1 MHRQDFDSNKKQQHC
16 QAPDDSIIPEK
27 QLIWSH
33 APDGRDRADAWKIL
47 QTHTGVV
54 HNVSVNNS
62 GIVRGGDSLGSNGN
76 TKNFVFRILVFFNK
90 VLDFVQ

>member
-1 MHRQDFDSNKKQQHC
+1 MLQMAGIGQM
-16 QAPDDSIIPEK
+16 P
-27 QLIWSH
+27 
-33 APDGRDRADAWKIL
+33 GKIL

-76 TKNFVFRILVFFNK
+76 TKNFVFRLLVFFNK
-90 VLDFVQ
+90 VLDFVSDLLVIRSCV

>member
-1 MHRQDFDSNKKQQHC
+1 MAGIGQM
-16 QAPDDSIIPEK
+16 P
-27 QLIWSH
+27 
-33 APDGRDRADAWKIL
+33 GKIL

-76 TKNFVFRILVFFNK
+76 TKNFVFRILAFFNK
-90 VLDFVQ
+90 VLDFVSDLLVIRSCV